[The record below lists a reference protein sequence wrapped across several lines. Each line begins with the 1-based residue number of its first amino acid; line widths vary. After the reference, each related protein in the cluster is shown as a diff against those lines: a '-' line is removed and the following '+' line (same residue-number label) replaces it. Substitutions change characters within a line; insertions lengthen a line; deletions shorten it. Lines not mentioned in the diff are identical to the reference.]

1 MRQRVAI
8 ARALAPEPDI
18 LLLDEPF
25 GALDAQ
31 TRRAMQEFLLMV
43 WQRTRATILFVT
55 HDIEEAILLATRI
68 YVLSSHPGRVIEDI
82 SVPFGTNRGPSVL
95 RDQRFLDLRDEIQEL
110 LTTQVER

>member
-31 TRRAMQEFLLMV
+31 TRRSMQDFLLTV
-43 WQRTRATILFVT
+43 WQRTRSTILFVT
-55 HDIEEAILLATRI
+55 HDIDEAIYLGSARLRAVVAPGPGASPTSTCRSAPAT
-68 YVLSSHPGRVIEDI
+68 D
-82 SVPFGTNRGPSVL
+82 RGIT
-95 RDQRFLDLRDEIQEL
+95 RDPRFLDLRDEIEDL
-110 LTTQVER
+110 LGSA